1 MVSHPEPDILESE
14 VKWASGSTG
23 SGCDRIPVE
32 LFRTTKGGA
41 IKVFHSIWQQ
51 IWKTQQWSQD
61 WKRSILIPVPTKKSS
76 IEECANLNW
85 AVGQLHSSP
94 MLVRSCLKSSRLG
107 FRIMQTKNFQTS
119 KLGFEKEKE
128 PEIKLPT
135 FTGSQRKEIP
145 EKHLPLFH
153 WLCQSLWLCRS

>member
-1 MVSHPEPDILESE
+1 MNWITMLWSAIQSQTFWRA
-14 VKWASGSTG
+14 KWASGSTG

-76 IEECANLNW
+76 IEECANLN
-85 AVGQLHSSP
+85 
-94 MLVRSCLKSSRLG
+94 
-107 FRIMQTKNFQTS
+107 
-119 KLGFEKEKE
+119 
-128 PEIKLPT
+128 
-135 FTGSQRKEIP
+135 
-145 EKHLPLFH
+145 
-153 WLCQSLWLCRS
+153 